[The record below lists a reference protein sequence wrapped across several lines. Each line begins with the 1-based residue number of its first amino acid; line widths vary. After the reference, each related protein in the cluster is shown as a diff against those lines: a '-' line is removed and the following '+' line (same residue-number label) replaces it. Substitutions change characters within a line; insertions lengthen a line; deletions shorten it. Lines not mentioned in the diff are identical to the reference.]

1 MQKTTCI
8 ALVAQAVLTP
18 LAMPSA
24 SSPQKI
30 RPHCVLLSA
39 SLVEVWYGNVQKVLI
54 MPHQL
59 HRAARSHHVSAIHV
73 PACPRDMSD
82 ARKETA
88 HRSAAAE
95 GVMTNVEAG
104 VKADKALVRIIV
116 VRTIADK
123 TTAVRII
130 GVRADVARAR
140 KVNVEPQDN
149 SAHQPLQA
157 APQTQVQ
164 PKSVFGSGC
173 LAARSSLK
181 S

>member
-1 MQKTTCI
+1 MQKTMCT
-8 ALVAQAVLTP
+8 ASVAPAVLTP
-18 LAMPSA
+18 LAMHSA

-39 SLVEVWYGNVQKVLI
+39 SLVEVWYGNVPKVLI
-54 MPHQL
+54 MPPQL
-59 HRAARSHHVSAIHV
+59 HRAARSHHVSAIRV

-104 VKADKALVRIIV
+104 VKADKALVRII
-116 VRTIADK
+116 ADK
-123 TTAVRII
+123 TTVVRII
-130 GVRADVARAR
+130 GGKADVAKAR
-140 KVNVEPQDN
+140 KVNVEPQGNND
-149 SAHQPLQA
+149 HQPLQA

-173 LAARSSLK
+173 LAAKPWLK
-181 S
+181 AVSCA

>member
-1 MQKTTCI
+1 
-8 ALVAQAVLTP
+8 
-18 LAMPSA
+18 
-24 SSPQKI
+24 
-30 RPHCVLLSA
+30 
-39 SLVEVWYGNVQKVLI
+39 
-54 MPHQL
+54 
-59 HRAARSHHVSAIHV
+59 
-73 PACPRDMSD
+73 MSD

-104 VKADKALVRIIV
+104 VKADKALVRTIV

-123 TTAVRII
+123 TIADKTIAVRII

-140 KVNVEPQDN
+140 KVNAAPQGN
-149 SAHQPLQA
+149 SAHQHLQA
-157 APQTQVQ
+157 AVPTQVQ